1 MTTNF
6 RIHYAS
12 LPGVLPLLSQGL
24 LFTADWLQSRTL
36 LAGMK
41 TGSPKCGGPHK
52 HSKKTTPIRLD
63 LDLSKRCLPV
73 VSDAATQIQKPVSL
87 TIA

>member
-36 LAGMK
+36 LARMK

-63 LDLSKRCLPV
+63 LDLG
-73 VSDAATQIQKPVSL
+73 QKGVCRWCQMQQPKFKNLSP
-87 TIA
+87 